1 MEEGDFFVGVG
12 RLYDDDARSIMTKR
26 CNKIGAELYNQP
38 VR

>member
-12 RLYDDDARSIMTKR
+12 RLYDDDASIMTKS
-26 CNKIGAELYNQP
+26 CNKIGAELYNLP